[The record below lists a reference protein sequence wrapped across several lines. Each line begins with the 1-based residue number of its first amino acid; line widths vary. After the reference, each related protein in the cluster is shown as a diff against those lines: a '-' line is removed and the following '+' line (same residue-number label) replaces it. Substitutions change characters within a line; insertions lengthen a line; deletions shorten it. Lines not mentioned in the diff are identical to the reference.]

1 MYSSTCD
8 INVEQS
14 CRVSFRTC
22 VVPYQMCACERL
34 GYPNPPSPFRITI
47 PTLSYV
53 CTKPVQ
59 EVLQRLKY
67 DTDPFFIMTRIT
79 QLTRMS

>member
-14 CRVSFRTC
+14 FGLAL
-22 VVPYQMCACERL
+22 YHIKCAHAK
-34 GYPNPPSPFRITI
+34 GQDHDPNPPSPFRITI
-47 PTLSYV
+47 PTLSYL

-67 DTDPFFIMTRIT
+67 DADPFFIMTRIT